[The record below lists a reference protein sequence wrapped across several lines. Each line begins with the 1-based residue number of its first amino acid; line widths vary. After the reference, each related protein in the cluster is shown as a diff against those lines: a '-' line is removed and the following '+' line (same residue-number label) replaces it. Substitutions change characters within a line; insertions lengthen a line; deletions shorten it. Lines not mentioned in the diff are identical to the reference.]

1 MNKLFESMKEGLPT
15 HELIECIENVLA
27 LIYLYQP
34 FYDGNRRSCLIL
46 QKILYEREQNGQIY
60 LLWII

>member
-1 MNKLFESMKEGLPT
+1 MNKLFENMKEGLPT

-34 FYDGNRRSCLIL
+34 FYDGNRRSCLI
-46 QKILYEREQNGQIY
+46 
-60 LLWII
+60 